1 MADWSPEI
9 ADPLVH
15 ALSACFTG
23 SISASFSALIFAAS
37 IVQILNCDIVAEEKC
52 ARISD
57 HSDSNP
63 MPARML
69 IARRDNLRETI
80 AALELRLRADQR
92 VSVPADPA

>member
-1 MADWSPEI
+1 MKHLRQYRNGSESASREAAQTRTLI
-9 ADPLVH
+9 ADLDR
-15 ALSACFTG
+15 
-23 SISASFSALIFAAS
+23 